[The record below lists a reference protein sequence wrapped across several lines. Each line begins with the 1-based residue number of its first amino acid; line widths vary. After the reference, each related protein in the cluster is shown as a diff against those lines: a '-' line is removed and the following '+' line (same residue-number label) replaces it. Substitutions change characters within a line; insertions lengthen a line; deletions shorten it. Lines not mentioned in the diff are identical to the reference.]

1 MVLLLDLSYFLLLS
15 VELAEDRL
23 GIKEC
28 CLLLLAFLLNLL
40 EPLSELAVEIIQLVL
55 LMLQSLHLF
64 MLPVLSQILNILG
77 PLLVLLLSS
86 HKMLN
91 KFFKP
96 LKLALLNFFMLYCL
110 LLVDELIIFVNF
122 FDAFI

>member
-1 MVLLLDLSYFLLLS
+1 
-15 VELAEDRL
+15 
-23 GIKEC
+23 
-28 CLLLLAFLLNLL
+28 L

-77 PLLVLLLSS
+77 PLLVLFLSC

-96 LKLALLNFFMLYCL
+96 LKLALLNFFMLDCL
-110 LLVDELIIFVNF
+110 LLVDELIIFVDF
-122 FDAFI
+122 LDAFI

>member
-1 MVLLLDLSYFLLLS
+1 MVLLLDLSYLLLLG
-15 VELAEDRL
+15 VELAEDGL

-28 CLLLLAFLLNLL
+28 GLLLLALLLDLL

-55 LMLQSLHLF
+55 LMLQGLHLF
-64 MLPVLSQILNILG
+64 MLPVLSQILHILR

-86 HKMLN
+86 HEMLN
-91 KFFKP
+91 KLSKS
-96 LKLALLNFFMLYCL
+96 LILALLDLFLLDRL

>member
-1 MVLLLDLSYFLLLS
+1 LVLLLDLSYLLLLG
-15 VELAEDRL
+15 VELTEDGL

-28 CLLLLAFLLNLL
+28 CLLLLALLLNLL
-40 EPLSELAVEIIQLVL
+40 EPLSELAVEIIHLVL

-64 MLPVLSQILNILG
+64 MLPVLSQILDILG

-91 KFFKP
+91 KLSKS
-96 LKLALLNFFMLYCL
+96 LILALLDLFLLDRL

>member
-1 MVLLLDLSYFLLLS
+1 
-15 VELAEDRL
+15 
-23 GIKEC
+23 
-28 CLLLLAFLLNLL
+28 
-40 EPLSELAVEIIQLVL
+40 
-55 LMLQSLHLF
+55 

-96 LKLALLNFFMLYCL
+96 LKLALLNLFMLDCL
-110 LLVDELIIFVNF
+110 FLVDEFIIFVDF
-122 FDAFI
+122 LDAFI

>member
-1 MVLLLDLSYFLLLS
+1 
-15 VELAEDRL
+15 
-23 GIKEC
+23 
-28 CLLLLAFLLNLL
+28 
-40 EPLSELAVEIIQLVL
+40 
-55 LMLQSLHLF
+55 
-64 MLPVLSQILNILG
+64 MLPVLSQILDILG

-91 KFFKP
+91 KLSKS
-96 LKLALLNFFMLYCL
+96 LILALLDLFLLDRL

>member
-1 MVLLLDLSYFLLLS
+1 MVLLLDLSYLLLLG
-15 VELAEDRL
+15 VELTEDGL

-28 CLLLLAFLLNLL
+28 GLLLLPLLLNLL

-64 MLPVLSQILNILG
+64 MLSVLSQILHILR

-86 HKMLN
+86 HEMLN
-91 KFFKP
+91 KLSKS
-96 LKLALLNFFMLYCL
+96 LILALLDLFL
-110 LLVDELIIFVNF
+110 LD
-122 FDAFI
+122 

>member
-1 MVLLLDLSYFLLLS
+1 
-15 VELAEDRL
+15 
-23 GIKEC
+23 
-28 CLLLLAFLLNLL
+28 
-40 EPLSELAVEIIQLVL
+40 VL

-64 MLPVLSQILNILG
+64 MLPVLSQILYILG

-91 KFFKP
+91 KLSKS
-96 LKLALLNFFMLYCL
+96 LILALLDLFLLDRL

>member
-1 MVLLLDLSYFLLLS
+1 LVLLLDLSYLLLLG
-15 VELAEDRL
+15 VELTEDGL

-28 CLLLLAFLLNLL
+28 CLLLLPLLLNLL
-40 EPLSELAVEIIQLVL
+40 EPLSELAVEIIHLVL

-64 MLPVLSQILNILG
+64 MLPVLSQILDILG

-91 KFFKP
+91 KLSKS
-96 LKLALLNFFMLYCL
+96 LILALLDLFLLDRL